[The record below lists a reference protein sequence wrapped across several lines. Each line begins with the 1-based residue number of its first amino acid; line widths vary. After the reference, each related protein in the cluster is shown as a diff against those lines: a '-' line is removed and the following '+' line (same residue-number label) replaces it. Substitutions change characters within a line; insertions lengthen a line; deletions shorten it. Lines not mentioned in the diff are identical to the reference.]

1 MKQKLNELKEETEDS
16 VLIVVY
22 FNTPD
27 TLMHRTIKQKIKREI
42 EDLKNTLKHLDLTDV
57 RGKLQQTAQEYIIL
71 KFTESIFQDRTD
83 VRSQNKS

>member
-42 EDLKNTLKHLDLTDV
+42 EDL
-57 RGKLQQTAQEYIIL
+57 
-71 KFTESIFQDRTD
+71 
-83 VRSQNKS
+83 